1 MFALIEENVC
11 KDARG
16 RGGDHGAKRRNSSF
30 KHKSAY
36 IKIKENI
43 YGFAQWIIYIMLI
56 IKYIV

>member
-43 YGFAQWIIYIMLI
+43 HGFAQ
-56 IKYIV
+56 